1 MCMQTAVKI
10 VENWAMEWDFRLSVS
25 KTQVICFTKRKNNP
39 ILNGQQLEQ
48 VSVMRCLGMWMD
60 TKLSF
65 RVHIQK
71 MVDKCQ
77 KAILVMRSLVG
88 VEWGAWCQSVKRIYC
103 ALVRAAIDYGS
114 MVYSSVS
121 KSQLS
126 KIEAIQIQALRIC
139 SGAIRSSPITALQVE
154 MGEMPL
160 EIRRLKL

>member
-1 MCMQTAVKI
+1 MGHVGMCMQTAVKI
-10 VENWAMEWDFRLSVS
+10 VENWAMERGFHLSVS

-48 VSVMRCLGMWMD
+48 VSVIRCLGMWMD

-77 KAILVMRSLVG
+77 KAINVMRSLAG
-88 VEWGAWCQSVKRIYC
+88 VEWGAWCQSVKIIYY

-126 KIEAIQIQALRIC
+126 KIEAI
-139 SGAIRSSPITALQVE
+139 
-154 MGEMPL
+154 
-160 EIRRLKL
+160 

>member
-1 MCMQTAVKI
+1 MG
-10 VENWAMEWDFRLSVS
+10 FPL
-25 KTQVICFTKRKNNP
+25 ICIKNSGNMFYKEKNNP

-48 VSVMRCLGMWMD
+48 VSVIPCLGMWMD
-60 TKLSF
+60 NKLSF

-77 KAILVMRSLVG
+77 KAIHVMRSLAG
-88 VEWGAWCQSVKRIYC
+88 VEWGVWCQSVKRIYC

-126 KIEAIQIQALRIC
+126 KIEAIQTQALRIC
-139 SGAIRSSPITALQVE
+139 SGAIRSSPITAFQVE